1 MKEAA
6 RINQQREILD
16 KQIEKETRRE
26 KYFQTKNR
34 NKTNKNTGNIE
45 KKSPDDNEHIAA
57 PVNLSSTFKPPLPF
71 PGMCKLLDIPVTA
84 TAIPKLPGFLKTLS
98 SLWLIQL

>member
-1 MKEAA
+1 MREAT
-6 RINQQREILD
+6 RINQQRAILD
-16 KQIEKETRRE
+16 KQIQEETRKE
-26 KYFQTKNR
+26 KYFQKKNR
-34 NKTNKNTGNIE
+34 NKTIKTTGNVE
-45 KKSPDDNEHIAA
+45 KKSLDDNEHMAA

-98 SLWLIQL
+98 SL